1 MNKTRNI
8 HAFIHCVA
16 LVILVYFDVN
26 WHSFC
31 HVFRHTHHFVVDICF
46 FPATT
51 ASVVFLLWYWWS
63 RATRDMEDEDERERK
78 KWSKI
83 YNHNKKSGWSVKT
96 VFIVVHYIYWTNTK
110 NAQRWQNC
118 LTFNGNRK
126 KGQQKIIR
134 WKMAKSIKKKRQ
146 KNKSENCRFAKR
158 KSNLYIRIYL
168 SQLPICFHL
177 FHWLPTG
184 CDLAATSIQ
193 FAGSCV
199 TIFWGPLCFDMS
211 FYSLL
216 FAYQKSLDCYYNNIL
231 LLDVGN
237 DNLLNKSC
245 NIIVW
250 IWME

>member
-1 MNKTRNI
+1 MSI
-8 HAFIHCVA
+8 DIVFAMFFD
-16 LVILVYFDVN
+16 ILTISSLTFA
-26 WHSFC
+26 SFQLL
-31 HVFRHTHHFVVDICF
+31 R
-46 FPATT
+46 
-51 ASVVFLLWYWWS
+51 LLWCFYCDTDGREPRETWK
-63 RATRDMEDEDERERK
+63 MKMKEKERNDRK
-78 KWSKI
+78 YI
-83 YNHNKKSGWSVKT
+83 IIMKKSGWSVKT

-126 KGQQKIIR
+126 KGQQKNIR

-216 FAYQKSLDCYYNNIL
+216 FAYQKSLDCYYNNIS